1 MAVVSATPDLCTAAW
16 AGKSNKEFQAISVT
30 FCGNSV
36 VILLETHILELSL
49 LGIQIFFPNFLEI
62 QTFMDNVGGYTADDI
77 NVLFLRRYWEITAE
91 NSRDDASD
99 NQNQNLEK
107 IITELVI
114 DKRIIVVFHFWYTYK
129 GLTYENIDQDGLK
142 TTALKMFSLAL
153 SQNSIPLLRKHK
165 MNGPQKSVN
174 LQIFFYCNEVSR
186 VENLEALTKLN
197 LLLLNNN
204 LIKNTELECELAKLQ
219 TLGKTSS
226 NRSLR
231 SKNLETENSDHD
243 NEDTEKTW
251 LGKTPIPKRQVPLAG
266 ILVVRPVITL
276 ETFSPIPVTPSIS
289 GLDGF
294 SQIKMFG
301 PDFNLCGSLTGNKA
315 FLLCNS
321 LSICECPRTEFLKQQ
336 AEAEGKASSDPG
348 KSLKH
353 VQRSLS
359 VYYMCNIIVEEEKR
373 SPERFIL
380 SHDLQRD
387 DEVLNMEMTVKVSPQ
402 DISRLKTLR
411 KFITNFNEFTSFNN
425 IHDLPSPEYF
435 DASHSHMMIFEGI
448 RDLSKLQFSNLS
460 WNKLKK
466 PKAAKVHLGVGMLMF
481 ENLPYFHHT
490 STENN
495 KITSLAGLNKTDF
508 LVELYTNTWKQ
519 DHYQLSV
526 LFHHPS
532 LKAFDGTAAINYS
545 VCKLALAF
553 GVRVKSIVYCWIK
566 NCEFVVRFFIRM
578 LLLYPISYP
587 KASMAWI
594 CSCSISNFYHFSMLF
609 IFSVL
614 LVLTDQF
621 RNVFSVNLHNNNL
634 MSFSGIFI
642 PNAKVLCLS
651 YTHIEPILPGQKS
664 PNQVTKRQQL
674 YKVASHG
681 YGQQALAKGN
691 SLKQSQG
698 FSVANSPEDSGFPAL
713 PANFTRHNHLRITN
727 GNLNENIK
735 HLFGSDLVFGHEL
748 EVPLVNKSNERS
760 VFNQYTCFFE
770 FQGRFTDTSKQ
781 DDYSNHLS

>member
-1 MAVVSATPDLCTAAW
+1 MFHKTALDNINLEDPIDSFLHVYTHDSCDIPKEASEKEVNLDKPDST
-16 AGKSNKEFQAISVT
+16 T
-30 FCGNSV
+30 R
-36 VILLETHILELSL
+36 ETHILELSL

-107 IITELVI
+107 IIAEL
-114 DKRIIVVFHFWYTYK
+114 RIIVVFHFWYTYK
-129 GLTYENIDQDGLK
+129 GLTYENIHQDGLK
-142 TTALKMFSLAL
+142 TTALK
-153 SQNSIPLLRKHK
+153 I
-165 MNGPQKSVN
+165 
-174 LQIFFYCNEVSR
+174 EVSR
-186 VENLEALTKLN
+186 VENLEALPKLN

-219 TLGKTSS
+219 TL
-226 NRSLR
+226 
-231 SKNLETENSDHD
+231 DHD

-251 LGKTPIPKRQVPLAG
+251 LEKAFSRKINTPILKLQVPLAG
-266 ILVVRPVITL
+266 ILVVRPVITR
-276 ETFSPIPVTPSIS
+276 ETFSPIPMTPSIS

-294 SQIKMFG
+294 SQTKMFG
-301 PDFNLCGSLTGNKA
+301 PDFNLCGSLTGNKD
-315 FLLCNS
+315 FLLRNS
-321 LSICECPRTEFLKQQ
+321 LSICECPRTELLKQQ
-336 AEAEGKASSDPG
+336 AEAEGKASSDSG

-353 VQRSLS
+353 DGHEVACAALEGPLKQLKSLPAAFLGIRKLHRKPQLLGFKDQCLFS
-359 VYYMCNIIVEEEKR
+359 MCNIIVEEEKR

-380 SHDLQRD
+380 SHDLQHD
-387 DEVLNMEMTVKVSPQ
+387 DEVLNMEMTVK

-425 IHDLPSPEYF
+425 IHDLPSPEYS
-435 DASHSHMMIFEGI
+435 DASHSHMMTFEGI

-566 NCEFVVRFFIRM
+566 NCAFVVRFFIRM

-609 IFSVL
+609 IFSIL

-642 PNAKVLCLS
+642 PNAKVLCLN

-681 YGQQALAKGN
+681 YGQQALAKGSKN
-691 SLKQSQG
+691 HQLLKYT
-698 FSVANSPEDSGFPAL
+698 F
-713 PANFTRHNHLRITN
+713 IT
-727 GNLNENIK
+727 
-735 HLFGSDLVFGHEL
+735 
-748 EVPLVNKSNERS
+748 PLL
-760 VFNQYTCFFE
+760 
-770 FQGRFTDTSKQ
+770 
-781 DDYSNHLS
+781 H